1 MKSLRIL
8 LTSLALSICAAS
20 ASATG
25 IPTVDVGTIAQL
37 QQQYITLKQQYEALT
52 GNGGYGS
59 MGYNQAITSATVVP
73 GSWQDVVAR
82 QATGAYGTTLN
93 YYESRINTLPSDR
106 FSDSSALSTQTYNMS
121 SDAVRS
127 SLAGG
132 DNLYSEVQTHLNN
145 IAILGHKID
154 ETENIK
160 EAQDLQNRLAAENAM
175 LQTASAKLQALSLN
189 LQANMLNRQNQ
200 AQAANEL
207 FYQWDVE

>member
-8 LTSLALSICAAS
+8 LTSLVLSICAAS

-82 QATGAYGTTLN
+82 QATGAYGTSLN
-93 YYESRINTLPSDR
+93 YYEGYLHTLPSEE
-106 FSDSSALSTQTYNMS
+106 FGNPNSQGAVSYNMS
-121 SDAVRS
+121 SNAVRS
-127 SLAGG
+127 SLASG
-132 DNLYSEVQTHLNN
+132 DSLYGQVQTHLTN
-145 IAILGHKID
+145 ISRLGHEID
-154 ETENIK
+154 STENLK
-160 EAQDLQNRLAAENAM
+160 QAQDLENRLTAENAM
-175 LQTASAKLQALSLN
+175 LQTASAKLQAINVN
-189 LQANMLNRQNQ
+189 LQANMLNQHNQ
-200 AQAANEL
+200 AVAANKK
-207 FYQWDVE
+207 FYKWK